1 MSATDEEI
9 VYFGY
14 GSLVNRETRPREE
27 LAAPAR
33 LRGWHRL
40 WGHRV
45 APRENRPPACSLSI
59 APNVPEAPLAEPNPA
74 AGEPGESGID
84 GVVVRLPLA
93 ALPVLDQRESGYD
106 RLTLPAA
113 DFDLP
118 AGLGVEH
125 VHVYRSKVEN
135 RTSPFPAQPILQS
148 YVDCVM
154 AGYLRVFGE
163 GGLDAFLLS
172 TRGWEGAIVDDRAA
186 PRYVRAVQVPGALLS
201 RFDRLVAA
209 RRGG

>member
-1 MSATDEEI
+1 MTADDI
-9 VYFGY
+9 CYFGY
-14 GSLVNRETRPREE
+14 GSLVNRETRPPEE

-33 LRGWHRL
+33 LRGWQRV

-59 APNVPEAPLAEPNPA
+59 EPNVPSGVLREPDA
-74 AGEPGESGID
+74 SAGEPGELGID
-84 GVVVRLPLA
+84 GVLVRLPLE
-93 ALPVLDQRESGYD
+93 ALPVLDRRESGYD
-106 RLTLPAA
+106 RLTLPAVS
-113 DFDLP
+113 FDLP
-118 AGLGVEH
+118 EGLGIEE
-125 VHVYRSKVEN
+125 VHVYRSKAEN
-135 RTSPFPAQPILQS
+135 RTAPSAAQPILQS

-172 TRGWEGAIVDDRAA
+172 TRGWEGAIEDDRAA
-186 PRYVRAVQVPGALLS
+186 PRYPRAVEVPGALRG
-201 RFDRLVAA
+201 RFDRLVSA